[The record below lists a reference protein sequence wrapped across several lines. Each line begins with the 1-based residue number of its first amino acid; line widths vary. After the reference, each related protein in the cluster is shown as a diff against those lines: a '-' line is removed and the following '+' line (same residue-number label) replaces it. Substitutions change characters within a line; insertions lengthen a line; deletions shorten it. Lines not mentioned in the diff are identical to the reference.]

1 MQTKLRFNCFFLIIT
16 SLFNQSF
23 SAQTLSGTV
32 KDQTGAGIEGATV
45 QLVIAD
51 KTTTTDAEGNWQFD
65 LPSSIKKHRV
75 QNGSF
80 SAVFQKGLLAV
91 TIHEPNLH
99 VKISFYQLDGT
110 LIDCVFDKKLPSG
123 YHTINLTKQS
133 LSSKIVLIKVDIGGT
148 ATYFRM
154 PVMAGKTGHIS
165 PASKWDNKT
174 FRHLA
179 RLSAVIDTIKVTK
192 DGYQDA
198 ALAIESYTTG
208 PHHIVLKKTGVSYRL
223 PPPSFCHAWDYVE
236 GCTPGEP
243 NSKCGGVCYTI
254 NACSENHTSKPGAD
268 VAFICPRFMLYS
280 PEMLQAAID
289 DGNEEYL
296 YAVVG
301 HDADRGFI
309 DGNDESTCC
318 QCYQIIYAWP
328 SPDNERQVQK
338 NPDDV
343 SKPASAVPV
352 PKPII
357 AQSFNTAATQN
368 TFDIYMGGGGFGAH
382 NGCGPGLSATS
393 TSGQYLYE
401 AYPEEGGF
409 SGGVKPITH
418 WSECK
423 NQYQWVTE
431 ESLGSDACQDKVTET
446 CNEITH
452 ADPYITEYARN
463 SCIKTNQVESLHHA
477 NWSVYVRKV
486 ECPEGLTRVT
496 GCRLKDQGLPKVDGL
511 ITAEQAA
518 NDPTFWK
525 KGSNGKMYETTTM
538 EDCCRPSCAAANW
551 VEKRGLKVDPDYNV
565 FYSCDRAGVP
575 FTEPEE

>member
-1 MQTKLRFNCFFLIIT
+1 MQMKLPFNCLFLIIIF
-16 SLFNQSF
+16 LFNQSF
-23 SAQTLSGTV
+23 SSQILSGTV
-32 KDQTGAGIEGATV
+32 KDGTGASIEGATV

-51 KTTTTDAEGNWQFD
+51 KSTTTDADGNWQFD
-65 LPSSIKKHRV
+65 LPSSLKMRRV
-75 QNGSF
+75 KNGSF
-80 SAVFQKGLLAV
+80 AAAIQKGQLAV
-91 TIHEPNLH
+91 SIHEPNLH
-99 VKISFYQLDGT
+99 VKVSLYQLDGT
-110 LIDCVFDKKLPSG
+110 LIDHVIDKKLPSG
-123 YHTINLTKQS
+123 HHTINPIRQTLAP
-133 LSSKIVLIKVDIGGT
+133 KIVLIKADIGGVV
-148 ATYFRM
+148 TYFKM
-154 PVMAGKTGHIS
+154 PVMAGMTGHIGS
-165 PASKWDNKT
+165 VTKGDNKT
-174 FRHLA
+174 SGQFA
-179 RLSAVIDTIKVTK
+179 KVSAVIDTIKVSK
-192 DGYQDA
+192 DGYQDTA
-198 ALAIESYTTG
+198 ITIESYTSG
-208 PHHIVLKKTGVSYRL
+208 PIHIVLKKAGVAYRL
-223 PPPSFCHAWDYVE
+223 PPPSYCHAWDYVQD
-236 GCTPGEP
+236 CIPGDP
-243 NSKCGGVCYTI
+243 NSACGGVCYTI
-254 NACSENHTSKPGAD
+254 NACGESQTSKPGAD
-268 VAFICPRFMLYS
+268 VAFICPRFMLFS

-296 YAVVG
+296 YAIVG

-309 DGNDESTCC
+309 DGNDASTCC

-357 AQSFNTAATQN
+357 AQSFNTAATVN

-431 ESLGSDACQDKVTET
+431 QSLGSDGCQDKVTET

-452 ADPYITEYARN
+452 ADPNITEYARN
-463 SCIKTNQVESLHHA
+463 SCIKANQVESLYHA

-496 GCRLKDQGLPKVDGL
+496 GCRLQDQGLPKVDGL

-518 NDPTFWK
+518 KDDSFWK

-551 VEKRGLKVDPDYNV
+551 VEKKGLKVDPDYNV

-575 FTEPEE
+575 FTQAEK

>member
-1 MQTKLRFNCFFLIIT
+1 MQMKLRFNCLFLIIIF
-16 SLFNQSF
+16 LFNLSF
-23 SAQTLSGTV
+23 SSQILSGTV
-32 KDQTGAGIEGATV
+32 KDGAGASIEGATV

-51 KTTTTDAEGNWQFD
+51 TSTTTDASGNWQFD
-65 LPSSIKKHRV
+65 LPSSIKMQRIK
-75 QNGSF
+75 NGSF
-80 SAVFQKGLLAV
+80 SVAIQKGLLAV
-91 TIHEPNLH
+91 TINEPNLH
-99 VKISFYQLDGT
+99 VKVSLYQLDGT
-110 LIDCVFDKKLPSG
+110 LIDCVTDKKLQSG
-123 YHTINLTKQS
+123 YHIINPIRQS
-133 LSSKIVLIKVDIGGT
+133 LPSKIVLIKADIGG
-148 ATYFRM
+148 AVRYFKL
-154 PVMAGKTGHIS
+154 PVIAGMAGHIG
-165 PASKWDNKT
+165 PVSKGDNKT
-174 FRHLA
+174 SRHLA
-179 RLSAVIDTIKVTK
+179 KVSAVTDTIKVTK
-192 DGYQDA
+192 SGYQEA
-198 ALAIESYTTG
+198 SIAIESYTSG
-208 PHHIVLKKTGVSYRL
+208 PHHIVLKKAGVSYRL
-223 PPPSFCHAWDYVE
+223 PPPSYCHAWDYVE
-236 GCTPGEP
+236 GCTPGDP
-243 NSKCGGVCYTI
+243 NSACGGVCYTI
-254 NACSENHTSKPGAD
+254 NACSENQTSKPGAD

-301 HDADRGFI
+301 HDVDCGFI

-328 SPDNERQVQK
+328 SPHNERQVQL

-343 SKPASAVPV
+343 NNPASAVPI

-382 NGCGPGLSATS
+382 NGCGPGLGATS

-401 AYPEEGGF
+401 AYPEEGGH

-431 ESLGSDACQDKVTET
+431 ESLGSKECQDRVTET

-452 ADPYITEYARN
+452 ADPDITEYARN
-463 SCIKTNQVESLHHA
+463 SCIKSNQVESLHHA
-477 NWSVYVRKV
+477 NWSVYVRRV
-486 ECPEGLTRVT
+486 ECPEALTRVT
-496 GCRLKDQGLPKVDGL
+496 GCKLQDQGLPEVDGL

-518 NDPTFWK
+518 KDDSFWK
-525 KGSNGKMYETTTM
+525 QGSNGNMYETTTM

-551 VEKRGLKVDPDYNV
+551 VEKKGLPADPEYNV

-575 FTEPEE
+575 FTEPKE